1 MQEARSWTRWL
12 VALAVVA
19 TPVTGL
25 LALIGGAFA
34 LLAGKPEAGWLLG
47 ASGLSFGLLL
57 NALIRE

>member
-25 LALIGGAFA
+25 LALIGGRLPCLLVSPRPDGCWVRPASA
-34 LLAGKPEAGWLLG
+34 LAC
-47 ASGLSFGLLL
+47 S
-57 NALIRE
+57 